1 MIFLM
6 FWNTLLSLA
15 TSILTLFEF
24 QNASPETSILTI
36 APTVSPKPWIGTL
49 GGILFVATLAALVTQ
64 LANLPAIK
72 GFGVSPL
79 VLGIVTGM
87 LVGNFNHR
95 TIPSSWSK
103 GINLSAKKLLRI
115 AVAFY
120 GLNISIQQIIEIG
133 LPGLMLST
141 VVVLAVLGIGTW
153 VGIKIFRLD
162 RDTAMLA
169 SAGSAICGAAAVLA
183 FESTLRAP
191 AHKSAVAIAS
201 VVIFGTL
208 SMFLYPILIQT
219 GLLNLDARAAGLF
232 LGATVHE
239 VAQVVAS
246 ASNISPEATE
256 VATIVK
262 MTRVALLVP
271 VLLLL
276 GFWLNQRARQQGQG
290 KQQSKAPIPWFLIGF
305 LLIALAHSSH
315 VIPQDALVFM
325 RAVDLFA
332 LTMAMTALGIET
344 RFAQLKAAGPQVM
357 GLALSLF
364 MLLGM
369 GGYLLVKLAS

>member
-1 MIFLM
+1 MAIAS
-6 FWNTLLSLA
+6 T
-15 TSILTLFEF
+15 
-24 QNASPETSILTI
+24 ASPKSW
-36 APTVSPKPWIGTL
+36 VGTL
-49 GGILFVATLAALVTQ
+49 SGILFVATLAALVTQ
-64 LANLPAIK
+64 LASLPGIK
-72 GFGVSPL
+72 SLGVSPL
-79 VLGIVTGM
+79 VLGIISGM
-87 LVGNFNHR
+87 LVGNFNR
-95 TIPSSWSK
+95 GTIPSGWSK

-120 GLNISIQQIIEIG
+120 GLNVSIQEIIEIG

-141 VVVLAVLGIGTW
+141 VVVLAVLGVGTW
-153 VGIKIFRLD
+153 MGIKIFRVD

-201 VVIFGTL
+201 VVLFGTL
-208 SMFLYPILIQT
+208 SMFLYPVLIQT
-219 GLLNLDARAAGLF
+219 GMLSLDAKAAGLF

-246 ASNISPEATE
+246 ASNISPQTTE

-276 GFWLNQRARQQGQG
+276 GFWLNQRARQQGLDT
-290 KQQSKAPIPWFLIGF
+290 QQSKAPIPWFLIGF
-305 LLIALAHSSH
+305 LVIALIHSSH
-315 VIPQDALVFM
+315 VIPQDALALM
-325 RAVDLFA
+325 RSADLFA

-344 RFAQLKAAGPQVM
+344 RFSQLKAAGPRVM
-357 GLALSLF
+357 GLAFSLF
-364 MLLGM
+364 ILLCT
-369 GGYLLVKLAS
+369 GGYLLVKLTH

>member
-1 MIFLM
+1 MSI
-6 FWNTLLSLA
+6 T
-15 TSILTLFEF
+15 TSI
-24 QNASPETSILTI
+24 TS
-36 APTVSPKPWIGTL
+36 KPWIGTL
-49 GGILFVATLAALVTQ
+49 GGILFVVTLAAIVTQ
-64 LANLPAIK
+64 IASLHAIK
-72 GFGVSPL
+72 RLGISPL
-79 VLGIVTGM
+79 VLGIVIGM
-87 LVGNFNHR
+87 LVGNFNR
-95 TIPSSWSK
+95 GNIPSAWGK

-120 GLNISIQQIIEIG
+120 GLNVSIQEIIEIG

-141 VVVLAVLGIGTW
+141 VVVLSVLGLGTW
-153 VGIKIFRLD
+153 VGIKVFRLD
-162 RDTAMLA
+162 RDTAMLS

-201 VVIFGTL
+201 VVLFGTL
-208 SMFLYPILIQT
+208 SMFLYPVLIQT
-219 GLLNLDARAAGLF
+219 GILNLDARAAGLF

-246 ASNISPEATE
+246 ASNISPETTE

-276 GFWLNQRARQQGQG
+276 GYWLNQRARQQGQATS
-290 KQQSKAPIPWFLIGF
+290 QSKAPIPWFLIGF
-305 LLIALAHSSH
+305 LVIALIHSSRL
-315 VIPQDALVFM
+315 IPHDALTIM
-325 RAVDLFA
+325 RSADLFA

-344 RFAQLKAAGPQVM
+344 RFSQLKAAGPRVM

-364 MLLGM
+364 ILLGF
-369 GGYLLVKLAS
+369 GGYLLVKLPL

>member
-1 MIFLM
+1 M
-6 FWNTLLSLA
+6 TLA
-15 TSILTLFEF
+15 TS
-24 QNASPETSILTI
+24 ATS
-36 APTVSPKPWIGTL
+36 KPWIGTL

-64 LANLPAIK
+64 LASLGSFKSLGI
-72 GFGVSPL
+72 SPL

-87 LVGNFNHR
+87 LVGNFNR
-95 TIPSSWSK
+95 GPIPSAWSK

-120 GLNISIQQIIEIG
+120 GLNVSIQEIIEIG

-141 VVVLAVLGIGTW
+141 IVVLSVLGLGTW
-153 VGIKIFRLD
+153 VGMKLFRLD

-201 VVIFGTL
+201 VVLFGTL
-208 SMFLYPILIQT
+208 SMFLYPVLIQT
-219 GLLNLDARAAGLF
+219 GLLNLDPRAAGLF

-246 ASNISPEATE
+246 ASNISPETTE

-276 GFWLNQRARQQGQG
+276 GFWLNQRARQQGHATSQN
-290 KQQSKAPIPWFLIGF
+290 KAPIPWFLIGF
-305 LLIALAHSSH
+305 LVIALIHSTRL
-315 VIPQDALVFM
+315 IPSDALAVM
-325 RAVDLFA
+325 RAADLFG

-344 RFAQLKAAGPQVM
+344 RLSQLRTAGPRVM

-364 MLLGM
+364 LLLGF
-369 GGYLLVKLAS
+369 GGYLLVKLPL

>member
-1 MIFLM
+1 MAL
-6 FWNTLLSLA
+6 
-15 TSILTLFEF
+15 
-24 QNASPETSILTI
+24 
-36 APTVSPKPWIGTL
+36 VSAINPKPWAGTL
-49 GGILFVATLAALVTQ
+49 CGVLFVAALAALVTQ
-64 LANLPAIK
+64 TASLPLIK
-72 GFGVSPL
+72 SLGVSPL

-87 LVGNFNHR
+87 LVGNFNR
-95 TIPSSWSK
+95 GAIPSAWSK

-141 VVVLAVLGIGTW
+141 IVVISVLGIGTW
-153 VGIKIFRLD
+153 LGVKLLGLD

-183 FESTLRAP
+183 FESTLRSP

-201 VVIFGTL
+201 VVLFGTL
-208 SMFLYPILIQT
+208 SMFLYPVLIQT
-219 GLLNLDARAAGLF
+219 GLLGLDGRSAGMF

-246 ASNISPEATE
+246 ASSLGPEATE

-276 GFWLNQRARQQGQG
+276 GWWLNQQARRQGHG
-290 KQQSKAPIPWFLIGF
+290 TNKSKAPVPWFLVGF
-305 LLIALAHSSH
+305 LVIALVHSSH
-315 VIPQDALVFM
+315 VIPADTLVLL
-325 RAVDLFA
+325 RAMDVFA

-344 RFAQLKAAGPQVM
+344 RFSQLKSAGPRVM

-364 MLLGM
+364 LLLGA
-369 GGYLLVKLAS
+369 GGYLLVKTTL

>member
-1 MIFLM
+1 MAI
-6 FWNTLLSLA
+6 T
-15 TSILTLFEF
+15 TSM
-24 QNASPETSILTI
+24 P
-36 APTVSPKPWIGTL
+36 PKPWIGTL
-49 GGILFVATLAALVTQ
+49 GGILFVATLAAIVTQ
-64 LANLPAIK
+64 IASLSAIK
-72 GFGVSPL
+72 SLGISPL

-87 LVGNFNHR
+87 LVGNFNR
-95 TIPSSWSK
+95 GSIPSAWGK

-120 GLNISIQQIIEIG
+120 GLNVSIQEIIEIG

-141 VVVLAVLGIGTW
+141 VVVLSVLVLGTW
-153 VGIKIFRLD
+153 VGIKVFRLD

-191 AHKSAVAIAS
+191 AHKSAVAIAG
-201 VVIFGTL
+201 VVLFGTL
-208 SMFLYPILIQT
+208 SMFLYPVLIQT
-219 GLLNLDARAAGLF
+219 GVLNLDARAAGLF

-246 ASNISPEATE
+246 ASNISPETTE

-271 VLLLL
+271 VLLML
-276 GFWLNQRARQQGQG
+276 GYWLNQRARRQGQSTS
-290 KQQSKAPIPWFLIGF
+290 QSKAPIPWFLIGF
-305 LLIALAHSSH
+305 LAIALIHSSRL
-315 VIPQDALVFM
+315 IPHDALAIM
-325 RAVDLFA
+325 RAADLFA

-344 RFAQLKAAGPQVM
+344 RFSQLKTAGPRVI

-364 MLLGM
+364 LLLGC
-369 GGYLLVKLAS
+369 GGYLLVKLAL

>member
-1 MIFLM
+1 MS
-6 FWNTLLSLA
+6 T
-15 TSILTLFEF
+15 
-24 QNASPETSILTI
+24 ASPV
-36 APTVSPKPWIGTL
+36 APKPWVSTL

-72 GFGVSPL
+72 SFGVSPL

-95 TIPSSWSK
+95 AIPSGWGK

-120 GLNISIQQIIEIG
+120 GLNVSIQEIVEIG

-141 VVVLAVLGIGTW
+141 VVVLTVLGFGTW
-153 VGIKIFRLD
+153 MGVKVFRLD

-169 SAGSAICGAAAVLA
+169 SAGSAICGVAAVLA

-191 AHKSAVAIAS
+191 AHKSAVAITS
-201 VVIFGTL
+201 VVLFGTL
-208 SMFLYPILIQT
+208 SMFLYPVLIQI
-219 GLLNLDARAAGLF
+219 GLLNLDARSAGLF

-246 ASNISPEATE
+246 ASNISAEATE

-276 GFWLNQRARQQGQG
+276 GFWLNQRASRQDCGTPS
-290 KQQSKAPIPWFLIGF
+290 SKAPVPWFLIGF
-305 LLIALAHSSH
+305 LLVALVHSSQAIPPDALA
-315 VIPQDALVFM
+315 VM
-325 RAVDLFA
+325 RAADLFA

-344 RFAQLKAAGPQVM
+344 RFSQLKTAGPSVM
-357 GLALSLF
+357 GLAFSLF
-364 MLLGM
+364 MLLSV
-369 GGYLLVKLAS
+369 GGYLLVKLAG